1 MRVAVLVVAILMI
14 ATPSEASQS
23 CMSKTEAR
31 QHFGSVHLY
40 WHGAEHCW
48 DASSIRA
55 RHQFARKI
63 ERRIDKVDPPRSQ
76 ASARLDAN
84 REDARRQEAPQQ
96 IRLQDD
102 EPQSSRAIASRERA
116 ARRLASTW
124 PDAMS
129 EMTPDDEPVPAP
141 ALAPVQKLTPRS
153 WADRWVDIKP
163 APLPLAER
171 WVDIAPVT
179 PPPNTSAS
187 DPELR
192 MMVLGLVLIVV
203 ALMLAIVQV
212 LFGAAYGAGER
223 DQAVA

>member
-14 ATPSEASQS
+14 ATTSEASQS

-31 QHFGSVHLY
+31 RHFGSVHLY
-40 WHGAEHCW
+40 WHGADHCW
-48 DASSIRA
+48 DASSIRS

-63 ERRIDKVDPPRSQ
+63 ERRIDQPKSQ
-76 ASARLDAN
+76 TFKPQ
-84 REDARRQEAPQQ
+84 DARPQDVKSVDIKPQDRRQQGDEQQ
-96 IRLQDD
+96 D
-102 EPQSSRAIASRERA
+102 SKAFASRELA
-116 ARRLASTW
+116 ARQLASTW
-124 PDAMS
+124 PASMS
-129 EMTPDDEPVPAP
+129 QMLSDDEPVQ
-141 ALAPVQKLTPRS
+141 APVQAPVQRLLQRS

-179 PPPNTSAS
+179 PPPNSSAS

-212 LFGAAYGAGER
+212 LFGAACGAGQR